1 MAIIECFDFFIFLIG
16 IRVNSEIGY
25 DPATGVR
32 RRRSGISSVPTSAI
46 LPNVPDSSSSCAEK
60 SRNVVEYETS
70 DDSEDDGDFND
81 DDASED
87 RIIKQ
92 PPILRQLT
100 GHRNARTMIKEAAW
114 WGNR

>member
-1 MAIIECFDFFIFLIG
+1 MG
-16 IRVNSEIGY
+16 GPGQTGY

-46 LPNVPDSSSSCAEK
+46 LPNVPDSSSSSRAETT
-60 SRNVVEYETS
+60 RNVVEYETS

-81 DDASED
+81 DDTSED

-114 WGNR
+114 W